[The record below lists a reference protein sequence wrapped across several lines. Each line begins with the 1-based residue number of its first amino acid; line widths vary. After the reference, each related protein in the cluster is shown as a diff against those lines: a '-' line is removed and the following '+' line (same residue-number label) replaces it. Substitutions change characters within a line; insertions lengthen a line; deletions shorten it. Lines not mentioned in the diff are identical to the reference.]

1 LKQNVNNNI
10 LYYYN
15 NKNKPLKRGLFCFKI
30 QLIPLLLI
38 SSFIFSQEKLIKT
51 REVQFNEIEINSD
64 GLDNLVIENSLDN
77 QISITLLDE
86 QPNTHTIFFDDE
98 TNGILKV
105 DFKLNFDVY
114 KEQVFRK
121 YITKRLQRAK
131 AIIKIPKNKN
141 VTIYGKTIGINS
153 NSYKGDLKIYI
164 DRGNVR
170 LNRVNGNTLVAL
182 FLGNVYGQ
190 LRKNSNINI
199 KTNKG
204 DISINKTK
212 YKGHL
217 YKIFT
222 KNAVSNFKVRSI
234 NANVFLIRE

>member
-1 LKQNVNNNI
+1 M
-10 LYYYN
+10 YYYN
-15 NKNKPLKRGLFCFKI
+15 NKNKPLLRGLFYFKI
-30 QLIPLLLI
+30 QLITLLLI

-64 GLDNLVIENSLDN
+64 GLDNLVVENSLGN

-131 AIIKIPKNKN
+131 TIIKIPKNKN

-170 LNRVNGNTLVAL
+170 LNKVKGNIEVKL
-182 FLGNVYGQ
+182 FLGNVYAQ
-190 LRKNSNINI
+190 LGRNSTINVKTNNGVIIINEKINSSPFFKKKKNSN
-199 KTNKG
+199 
-204 DISINKTK
+204 
-212 YKGHL
+212 Y
-217 YKIFT
+217 
-222 KNAVSNFKVRSI
+222 NFSVNSI
-234 NANVFLIRE
+234 NANVILKEL

>member
-1 LKQNVNNNI
+1 

-15 NKNKPLKRGLFCFKI
+15 NKNKPLLRGLFCFKI
-30 QLIPLLLI
+30 QLIALLLI

-64 GLDNLVIENSLDN
+64 GLDDLVIENSSDN
-77 QISITLLDE
+77 QITITLLDE
-86 QPNTHTIFFDDE
+86 QPNTHTVFFDDE
-98 TNGILKV
+98 TNGVLKV

-121 YITKRLQRAK
+121 YITKRLQRAR

-141 VTIYGKTIGINS
+141 VIIYGKTIGINS
-153 NSYKGDLKIYI
+153 NSYKGDLKFYI
-164 DRGNVR
+164 DKGNVR
-170 LNRVNGNTLVAL
+170 LNKVSGNTLVTL

-190 LRKNSNINI
+190 IRE
-199 KTNKG
+199 KTNLNIETNNGEIK
-204 DISINKTK
+204 INKTK
-212 YKGHL
+212 YKGYL
-217 YKIFT
+217 YKILT

-234 NANVFLIRE
+234 NANVFLITE

>member
-1 LKQNVNNNI
+1 

-15 NKNKPLKRGLFCFKI
+15 NKNKPLLRGLFCFKI
-30 QLIPLLLI
+30 QLIALLLI

-64 GLDNLVIENSLDN
+64 GLDDLVIENSSDN
-77 QISITLLDE
+77 QITITLLDE
-86 QPNTHTIFFDDE
+86 QPNTHTVFFDDE
-98 TNGILKV
+98 TNGVLKV

-121 YITKRLQRAK
+121 YITKRLQRAR

-141 VTIYGKTIGINS
+141 VIIYGKTIGINS
-153 NSYKGDLKIYI
+153 NSYKGDLKFYI
-164 DRGNVR
+164 DKGNVR
-170 LNRVNGNTLVAL
+170 LNKVSGNTLVTL

-190 LRKNSNINI
+190 IRK
-199 KTNKG
+199 KTNLNIETNNGEIK
-204 DISINKTK
+204 INKTK
-212 YKGHL
+212 YKGYL
-217 YKIFT
+217 YKILT

-234 NANVFLIRE
+234 NANVFLITE